1 MSWGCFWTRERGVYV
16 ADFFFWDRRVSKRDP
31 VDPFRDDAFLRYCR
45 EMELDTTGEMRR
57 EFDKVCFFLLVLG
70 YCMLFSPFYGE
81 VMY

>member
-1 MSWGCFWTRERGVYV
+1 
-16 ADFFFWDRRVSKRDP
+16 
-31 VDPFRDDAFLRYCR
+31 
-45 EMELDTTGEMRR
+45 MELDTTGEMRR